1 MLHALNYMNKIHLNM
16 NIMCQ
21 MNPSY
26 PGHSVVV
33 FLDAVVSLLQ
43 TGGLKWGLTHQ
54 QSVPERIQ
62 TVSTMI
68 SSPNHV
74 QQVIFVLFQQ
84 HNCFSGVHVCL
95 NLQYTAKRPDVHLVA
110 VAFLAK
116 HFRCN
121 VVRRSTQGLL
131 PLTIKLDFS
140 GQTKVP

>member
-1 MLHALNYMNKIHLNM
+1 MNKIDLKII
-16 NIMCQ
+16 IMGYV
-21 MNPSY
+21 NASY

-62 TVSTMI
+62 TVSMTI
-68 SSPNHV
+68 SQLSHV
-74 QQVIFVLFQQ
+74 QYVSFVFLPK
-84 HNCFSGVHVCL
+84 HNCFSGVCVCSD
-95 NLQYTAKRPDVHLVA
+95 LQYTPKRPDVHLVA
-110 VAFLAK
+110 VAFLAE

-131 PLTIKLDFS
+131 PLAIKLDFS